1 MGNLS
6 NLYISQSFI
15 SLIHLGSNNTASGVS
30 TQLEDG
36 LGNGIG
42 IYVNTSGSVSASSY
56 SGSVN
61 GIGNVSAF
69 STSVDSRLD
78 NLELFSSSLD
88 ATFATDAQLNASSST
103 LQANINT
110 KLDTA
115 SFNTFSSSQFEIEV
129 SQSQQISA
137 SFATASAY
145 SASLQSSI
153 LAVSSSISSSNGNTT
168 TLSASIYQTDTT
180 QSFQIGANA
189 ATASGYS
196 ASLSTTITNNS
207 SSNYQVNA
215 TQSFQITAN
224 ALTASN
230 ATTALSQSLYFTDTT
245 QSANINS
252 LTALTSSYAR
262 INQNNTFAAGTTQ
275 SFDYL
280 VANSASITYLKVI
293 FQTSSVVYSSGSNI
307 LGDEA
312 NADVQTLI
320 GRNILTGSAEVTGSL
335 RVTSDISSST
345 ISGIGNVT
353 LYSAS
358 VAASITSSTA
368 NVTLLSQ
375 SLYFTD
381 TTQSVNI
388 TQASASAWGAFQSAS
403 AYSASNYQTDSTQ
416 SFQITANAL
425 TASNAT
431 TALSQSLWFTDTT
444 QSVNLTNLSSS
455 IAQTDFTQSYQIV
468 ANALTASTALTNYSS
483 SQSTLNNTFSSSI
496 ATNSSSVGLLQTFS
510 GSEYKADSSSFN
522 SRINAAGGT
531 QVLLDEGTILGNATA
546 FNFIGSGVT
555 ATLSAGTAS
564 VTIPGGGGSIY
575 TGSFAITGSNT
586 FSGSQIINGDVN
598 ITGSLTASGLKYPTT
613 DGLAGQFILTD
624 GVGTLAFD
632 DVHVLL
638 EDVRYGE
645 DITLGDPLYV
655 NGSSGTR
662 PIVFK
667 ADASNAAKMPVT
679 YIAKSTGV
687 TNTNTTALTLGLI
700 TGVTTTGYAAGTTIY
715 VAEGGGWT
723 SSRPSGSTS
732 IVQPLGIVTKEGA
745 GGSGRGV
752 ILNSGPA
759 FLPNIQTGYT
769 WIGNG
774 TNQPT
779 AVATSSF
786 VNINQTGS
794 FATTGSN
801 SFVGNQ
807 TITGSLI
814 ITGSVSTLPV
824 ALSVTS
830 NTASIDFSKG
840 SIFTLTLP
848 SSSVKTYIT
857 ASNLIPGQTA
867 NLLVTQASTLSGSI
881 QWASAFKFPSGSSY
895 TGSAVVNAVDLISFI
910 TVNNSTIYSVGA
922 QNLI

>member
-1 MGNLS
+1 M
-6 NLYISQSFI
+6 
-15 SLIHLGSNNTASGVS
+15 
-30 TQLEDG
+30 
-36 LGNGIG
+36 
-42 IYVNTSGSVSASSY
+42 
-56 SGSVN
+56 
-61 GIGNVSAF
+61 
-69 STSVDSRLD
+69 
-78 NLELFSSSLD
+78 
-88 ATFATDAQLNASSST
+88 
-103 LQANINT
+103 
-110 KLDTA
+110 
-115 SFNTFSSSQFEIEV
+115 
-129 SQSQQISA
+129 
-137 SFATASAY
+137 
-145 SASLQSSI
+145 
-153 LAVSSSISSSNGNTT
+153 
-168 TLSASIYQTDTT
+168 
-180 QSFQIGANA
+180 
-189 ATASGYS
+189 
-196 ASLSTTITNNS
+196 
-207 SSNYQVNA
+207 
-215 TQSFQITAN
+215 
-224 ALTASN
+224 
-230 ATTALSQSLYFTDTT
+230 
-245 QSANINS
+245 
-252 LTALTSSYAR
+252 
-262 INQNNTFAAGTTQ
+262 
-275 SFDYL
+275 
-280 VANSASITYLKVI
+280 
-293 FQTSSVVYSSGSNI
+293 
-307 LGDEA
+307 GDEA
-312 NADVQTLI
+312 NVDVQTLI

-335 RVTSDISSST
+335 KVTSDISSST

-403 AYSASNYQTDSTQ
+403 AYSASGYQVNATQ

-425 TASNAT
+425 TASNA
-431 TALSQSLWFTDTT
+431 
-444 QSVNLTNLSSS
+444 LSS
-455 IAQTDFTQSYQIV
+455 
-468 ANALTASTALTNYSS
+468 YSS
-483 SQSTLNNTFSSSI
+483 SQSTLNNTLSSSI
-496 ATNSSSVGLLQTFS
+496 ATVSSSVGLLQTFS
-510 GSEYKADSSSFN
+510 GSEYKADSSSFDSRLDTQEFKSTTFATTGSN
-522 SRINAAGGT
+522 SFIGDQLITGSVIISSSAATDLLISGTAAIVGTLRITGSTGISNILNLGNITISSGSTSNVIMNRTIGFYNTSGSSQIGITAGTTTFGLAPSIFASSGSGFINYSVIKFEDGGAYTDGRVTFPTPISASAGITSSNAFINGELYSVTSASFDSRINAAGGT

-586 FSGSQIINGDVN
+586 FSGSQIINGNVN

-613 DGLAGQFILTD
+613 DGTAGQFILTD

-655 NGSSGTR
+655 NGSNGNR

-667 ADASNAAKMPVT
+667 ADASNPAKMPVI

-715 VAEGGGWT
+715 IAEGGGWT

-745 GGSGRGV
+745 GGSGRGL
-752 ILNSGPA
+752 ILNAGPA

-769 WIGNG
+769 WVGNG

-807 TITGSLI
+807 TISGSLI
-814 ITGSVSTLPV
+814 LSSSAVVELKIVGGLEITGSVSTQPI

-867 NLLVTQASTLSGSI
+867 NLLVTQASALSGSI
-881 QWASAFKFPSGSSY
+881 QWATAFKFPSGSSY
-895 TGSAVVNAVDLISFI
+895 TGSAVISAVDLVSFI